1 MARPD
6 GRVAAQLRPFLAEPA
21 ALTRADGSARWA
33 HGQTECLASVYGPCE
48 AKRAREKISSATLE
62 VIVRPLSGLPGPVE
76 REAEQLLGQTLEHVV
91 LTHLH
96 PRTAISVIVQVLA
109 DDGSLLAAAFHAAAL
124 ALVHAGVPMR
134 GMLGSCT
141 AALTADGAVV
151 LDPCADEERDA
162 AGVITLAYLVQHNA
176 RGTADRSM
184 LVSHC
189 TGRLQLLSQLEATQQ
204 AAEEAAVVATVFMRQ
219 SLTRSI
225 GSLADAM
232 GLAQQQQQLE
242 AREG

>member
-96 PRTAISVIVQVLA
+96 PRSAISSVAPNVLSADIALLSGVLA
-109 DDGSLLAAAFHAAAL
+109 PRERAA
-124 ALVHAGVPMR
+124 R
-134 GMLGSCT
+134 
-141 AALTADGAVV
+141 
-151 LDPCADEERDA
+151 
-162 AGVITLAYLVQHNA
+162 
-176 RGTADRSM
+176 
-184 LVSHC
+184 
-189 TGRLQLLSQLEATQQ
+189 TGC
-204 AAEEAAVVATVFMRQ
+204 V
-219 SLTRSI
+219 
-225 GSLADAM
+225 
-232 GLAQQQQQLE
+232 
-242 AREG
+242 

>member
-96 PRTAISVIVQVLA
+96 PRIEPRQVSAYRL
-109 DDGSLLAAAFHAAAL
+109 H
-124 ALVHAGVPMR
+124 
-134 GMLGSCT
+134 T
-141 AALTADGAVV
+141 
-151 LDPCADEERDA
+151 LDPVTFSSGFVMRWRNGFYESGKYAPAQTD
-162 AGVITLAYLVQHNA
+162 
-176 RGTADRSM
+176 
-184 LVSHC
+184 
-189 TGRLQLLSQLEATQQ
+189 LS
-204 AAEEAAVVATVFMRQ
+204 AAVWVYEWPA
-219 SLTRSI
+219 
-225 GSLADAM
+225 
-232 GLAQQQQQLE
+232 
-242 AREG
+242 AR